1 MLVKKKILLTHAA
14 PVVGVVLDLEEQGAG
29 PLAGQVEALS
39 LLEQRD
45 KQVPLEAMAE
55 AVVGVEPEAELT
67 VGVTGILGV
76 RGQGKLP
83 QAQPAA
89 GLAAAGAGQAE
100 VALQEPQRLATREPA
115 NPIVKLESLYW
126 QNGISAA
133 RNSQPA
139 FPEAGVLTKC
149 HNQNS

>member
-1 MLVKKKILLTHAA
+1 MLVKKKTPLTHAA

-76 RGQGKLP
+76 EGQGKLP
-83 QAQPAA
+83 Q
-89 GLAAAGAGQAE
+89 
-100 VALQEPQRLATREPA
+100 V
-115 NPIVKLESLYW
+115 
-126 QNGISAA
+126 
-133 RNSQPA
+133 
-139 FPEAGVLTKC
+139 
-149 HNQNS
+149 